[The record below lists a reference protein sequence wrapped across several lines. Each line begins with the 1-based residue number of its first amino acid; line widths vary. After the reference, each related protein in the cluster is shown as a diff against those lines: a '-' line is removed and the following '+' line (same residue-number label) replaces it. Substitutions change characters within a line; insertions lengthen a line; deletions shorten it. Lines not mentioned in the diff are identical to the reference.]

1 MAQTAP
7 NGEVL
12 ARTQAIGRGLRDVFR
27 VAGRCP
33 RAEYVPFVL
42 FILALGVA
50 NVAGRA
56 ALDFWFY
63 SGLRNAAGPDHYDR
77 YAALSYLSLLAYLV
91 LAILLFSSIARRM
104 HDIGHSARW
113 AIAMYAAPV
122 LFLVLPIAIA
132 MVSLVIWPN
141 KGVGDDGRGIG
152 SAILG
157 GLLFF
162 GAMAVNLIVVV
173 WLCFKP
179 SQPSTNSYGPNPSE
193 ASP

>member
-1 MAQTAP
+1 M
-7 NGEVL
+7 L
-12 ARTQAIGRGLRDVFR
+12 R

-42 FILALGVA
+42 FVLALGVA

-63 SGLRNAAGPDHYDR
+63 SGLRNSAGPDHYDR
-77 YAALSYLSLLAYLV
+77 YAALSYLSLLGDLV
-91 LAILLFSSIARRM
+91 LAILLFSAIARRM
-104 HDIGHSARW
+104 HDTGHSARW

-122 LFLVLPIAIA
+122 LFLVLPVALA

-141 KGVGDDGRGIG
+141 TGIGDDGRGIG

-162 GAMAVNLIVVV
+162 ATMAVNLIVVI

-179 SQPSTNSYGPNPSE
+179 SQPGTNPYGPNPSE
-193 ASP
+193 AFS